1 MFCNNCGR
9 VIEGDA
15 KFCGK
20 CGAKVEK
27 SKFDNNIEELE
38 VQADSNN
45 KEEFINQNCNIFR
58 TGNFGIVINR
68 YFSIILGIH
77 H

>member
-27 SKFDNNIEELE
+27 SKFDNNI
-38 VQADSNN
+38 
-45 KEEFINQNCNIFR
+45 
-58 TGNFGIVINR
+58 
-68 YFSIILGIH
+68 
-77 H
+77 